1 MSKMLQIR
9 NVPEET
15 HRLLKSRAALEGVS
29 MSHFVL
35 REIERIVRR
44 PSRREVLDTI
54 RRLPPVT
61 LEEAPAD
68 VLREERESR
77 EW

>member
-1 MSKMLQIR
+1 MARMLQIR

-15 HRLLKSRAALEGVS
+15 HRLLKSRAAMEGVS

-44 PSRREVLDTI
+44 PNRREVPKAI
-54 RRLPPVT
+54 RSMPPVK
-61 LEEAPAD
+61 LDRAPAE
-68 VLREERESR
+68 VVREARDSR
-77 EW
+77 AW

>member
-1 MSKMLQIR
+1 MARMLQIR

-15 HRLLKSRAALEGVS
+15 HRLLEGRTALEGVP

-44 PSRREVLDTI
+44 PSCRDVPKAI
-54 RRLPPVT
+54 RSMPPVK
-61 LEEAPAD
+61 LDRAPAE
-68 VLREERESR
+68 VVREARDSR
-77 EW
+77 AW